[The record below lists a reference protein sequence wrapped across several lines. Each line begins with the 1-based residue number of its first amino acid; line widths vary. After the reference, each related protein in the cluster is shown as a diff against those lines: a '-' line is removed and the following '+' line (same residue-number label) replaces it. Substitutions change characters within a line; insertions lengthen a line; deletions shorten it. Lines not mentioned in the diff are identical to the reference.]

1 MFTDAKGRLHWGW
14 DTKVTEGDPLGIKL
28 MEKWGLQFHLTQW
41 GAPQVRAKGTWLP
54 GSHPL
59 KSHYRERA
67 LDGASVDAHPPQ
79 SLFSASVK

>member
-1 MFTDAKGRLHWGW
+1 M
-14 DTKVTEGDPLGIKL
+14 EGDPLGIKL

-59 KSHYRERA
+59 KSHYRER
-67 LDGASVDAHPPQ
+67 
-79 SLFSASVK
+79 SAGWGVSRRTSSPKLVFCICKMRQ